1 MRKHNNSLQDRNENF
16 IINSCLFCPVFDGE
30 IKVLRYKGVVM
41 RNALVSR
48 ISKYTIAWL
57 AAAAIT
63 LAAMAPSM
71 PAKAASNEETAFFY
85 LTDTLGF
92 NVAAAC
98 GIMANI
104 RHESNFHPGAGSW
117 GGAYG
122 LCQWMGG
129 RLDGLE
135 YYCWDHG
142 FDPESM
148 AGQLSYLTHELRSY
162 YPSLYRYLMNLDNSS
177 EAAYNAAY
185 RFCYDFERP
194 ADRSG
199 QSGSRG
205 NLASG
210 TYWNRYKI
218 YAYDQWIET
227 KLGTVYHYTD
237 GTLHYGWLELD
248 DERYYLDQDGI
259 LKKGLFSTEGDTYF
273 SDEDGVL
280 QYGWQEI
287 NGNKYYFDEETGKM
301 QVGWSEVDGKMTFFD
316 SNGKM
321 TSVNSFNDKN
331 NITDA
336 EIASS
341 VIEKEIEQEVT
352 VNAPSADPLP
362 LSDKLSDVA
371 QTIQEA
377 GSGSQSSAA
386 SVATPGKETQ
396 IDPDDYRPSS
406 AVNGNTIDTSKLG
419 VGDGGNE
426 GVVMGEDPAMNNSG
440 ESKVVFEK
448 PE

>member
-1 MRKHNNSLQDRNENF
+1 
-16 IINSCLFCPVFDGE
+16 
-30 IKVLRYKGVVM
+30 M
-41 RNALVSR
+41 RNVLVTR
-48 ISKYTIAWL
+48 IGKYTVAWL

-63 LAAMAPSM
+63 LAAMAPSI

-129 RLDGLE
+129 RLDGLD
-135 YYCWDHG
+135 YYCSDHG
-142 FDPESM
+142 FDSESM
-148 AGQLSYLTHELRSY
+148 AGQLSYLTHELKSY
-162 YPSLYRYLMNLDNSS
+162 YPSLYRYLMNT
-177 EAAYNAAY
+177 YK
-185 RFCYDFERP
+185 FCYDFERP

-199 QSGSRG
+199 QSSSRG
-205 NLASG
+205 NLAAG
-210 TYWNRYKI
+210 TYWNRYKL
-218 YAYDQWIET
+218 YAYDQWLET

-248 DERYYLDQDGI
+248 GDRFYLDQDGI
-259 LKKGLFSTEGDTYF
+259 LKKGLFSAEGDSYF
-273 SDEDGVL
+273 SDEEGVL

-287 NGNKYYFDEETGKM
+287 GGNKYYFDENTGKM

-331 NITDA
+331 NVTDA

-362 LSDKLSDVA
+362 LPDKLSDVA

-396 IDPDDYRPSS
+396 INPDDYRSS
-406 AVNGNTIDTSKLG
+406 DAVNGNTIDTSKLG
-419 VGDGGNE
+419 VGESSKGEILMD
-426 GVVMGEDPAMNNSG
+426 EDPAMNASDG
-440 ESKVVFEK
+440 SKVVFEK

>member
-1 MRKHNNSLQDRNENF
+1 MSKAIISRTGKF
-16 IINSCLFCPVFDGE
+16 I
-30 IKVLRYKGVVM
+30 
-41 RNALVSR
+41 
-48 ISKYTIAWL
+48 TAWL
-57 AAAAIT
+57 AAIVIT
-63 LAAMAPSM
+63 VSALA
-71 PAKAASNEETAFFY
+71 PALPARAASNEEYAFFY

-148 AGQLSYLTHELRSY
+148 AGQLSYLVHELRSY
-162 YPSLYRYLMNLDNSS
+162 YPSTYNYLMNVENSS
-177 EAAYNAAY
+177 DGAYKAAYE
-185 RFCYDFERP
+185 FCYSFERP
-194 ADRSG
+194 ANKSS
-199 QSGSRG
+199 QSSSRG

-210 TYWNRYKI
+210 TYWNRYKL
-218 YAYDQWIET
+218 YAYDQWLET

-237 GTLHYGWLELD
+237 GSLHYGWLELD
-248 DERYYLDQDGI
+248 GDLYYLDQDGI
-259 LKKGLFSTEGDTYF
+259 LKKGLFSAEGDSYF
-273 SDEDGVL
+273 SDEDGIL

-287 NGNKYYFDEETGKM
+287 AGNKYYFDEETGKM
-301 QVGWSEVDGKMTFFD
+301 QVGWTEEDGKMTFFD

-321 TSVNSFNDKN
+321 ESVNSFNDKN
-331 NITDA
+331 DVSEA
-336 EIASS
+336 EIANS

-352 VNAPSADPLP
+352 LNAPSADPMPLP
-362 LSDKLSDVA
+362 DELADVA
-371 QTIQEA
+371 QTIQDA

-386 SVATPGKETQ
+386 AVATPGQETQ
-396 IDPDDYRPSS
+396 INPDDYNESE
-406 AVNGNTIDTSKLG
+406 AVSGNTIDTTKLE
-419 VGDGGNE
+419 VGSADSGEVVLENE
-426 GVVMGEDPAMNNSG
+426 GATPETGA
-440 ESKVVFEK
+440 KIVFEK
-448 PE
+448 PAD

>member
-1 MRKHNNSLQDRNENF
+1 
-16 IINSCLFCPVFDGE
+16 
-30 IKVLRYKGVVM
+30 M

-419 VGDGGNE
+419 VGDGGNG

>member
-1 MRKHNNSLQDRNENF
+1 
-16 IINSCLFCPVFDGE
+16 
-30 IKVLRYKGVVM
+30 M
-41 RNALVSR
+41 RNVLVTR
-48 ISKYTIAWL
+48 IGKYTVAWL

-63 LAAMAPSM
+63 LAAMAPSI

-129 RLDGLE
+129 RLDGLD
-135 YYCWDHG
+135 YYCSDHG
-142 FDPESM
+142 FDSESM
-148 AGQLSYLTHELRSY
+148 AGQLSYLTHELKSY
-162 YPSLYRYLMNLDNSS
+162 YPSLYRYLMNIENSS
-177 EAAYNAAY
+177 EGAYNAAY
-185 RFCYDFERP
+185 KFCYDFERP

-199 QSGSRG
+199 QSSSRG
-205 NLASG
+205 NLAAG
-210 TYWNRYKI
+210 TYWNRYKL
-218 YAYDQWIET
+218 YAYDQWLET

-248 DERYYLDQDGI
+248 GDRFYLDQDGI
-259 LKKGLFSTEGDTYF
+259 LKKGLFSAEGDSYF
-273 SDEDGVL
+273 SDEEGVL

-287 NGNKYYFDEETGKM
+287 GGNKYYFDENTGKM

-316 SNGKM
+316 SNGQM

-331 NITDA
+331 DISDA
-336 EIASS
+336 EIAAS
-341 VIEKEIEQEVT
+341 VIEKETEQEVT
-352 VNAPSADPLP
+352 VNAPSADPMPLP
-362 LSDKLSDVA
+362 DKLSDVT

-386 SVATPGKETQ
+386 SVATPGKETA
-396 IDPDDYRPSS
+396 IDPKDYNSSS
-406 AVNGNTIDTSKLG
+406 AVNGNTIDTSKLE
-419 VGDGGNE
+419 VGTGEKGE
-426 GVVMGEDPAMNNSG
+426 IVMEDESSASSTSG
-440 ESKVVFEK
+440 SKVVFEK

>member
-1 MRKHNNSLQDRNENF
+1 MT
-16 IINSCLFCPVFDGE
+16 
-30 IKVLRYKGVVM
+30 VLSTTAG
-41 RNALVSR
+41 
-48 ISKYTIAWL
+48 
-57 AAAAIT
+57 IT
-63 LAAMAPSM
+63 DSIPN
-71 PAKAASNEETAFFY
+71 P
-85 LTDTLGF
+85 
-92 NVAAAC
+92 
-98 GIMANI
+98 
-104 RHESNFHPGAGSW
+104 
-117 GGAYG
+117 
-122 LCQWMGG
+122 
-129 RLDGLE
+129 
-135 YYCWDHG
+135 
-142 FDPESM
+142 
-148 AGQLSYLTHELRSY
+148 
-162 YPSLYRYLMNLDNSS
+162 
-177 EAAYNAAY
+177 
-185 RFCYDFERP
+185 YDFERP

-199 QSGSRG
+199 QSSSRG

-287 NGNKYYFDEETGKM
+287 GGNKYYFDEETGKM

-321 TSVNSFNDKN
+321 TSVNSFNDKNVNSFNDKN

>member
-1 MRKHNNSLQDRNENF
+1 MRSRL
-16 IINSCLFCPVFDGE
+16 V
-30 IKVLRYKGVVM
+30 KGF
-41 RNALVSR
+41 
-48 ISKYTIAWL
+48 SKYL
-57 AAAAIT
+57 AVWFAAVAIT
-63 LAAMAPSM
+63 TAAMAPSI
-71 PAKAASNEETAFFY
+71 PAQAASNEETAFFY

-129 RLDGLE
+129 RLDGLD

-142 FDPESM
+142 FDSESM

-162 YPSLYRYLMNLDNSS
+162 YPSLYNYLMNIENSS
-177 EAAYNAAY
+177 SGAYNAAY

-199 QSGSRG
+199 QSSSRG
-205 NLASG
+205 NLAAG

-218 YAYDQWIET
+218 YAYDQWLST
-227 KLGTVYHYTD
+227 KRGMVYHYTD

-248 DERYYLDQDGI
+248 GDWYYLDQDGI
-259 LKKGLFSTEGDTYF
+259 LKTGLFSTGGDSYF
-273 SDEDGVL
+273 ADEDGVL

-287 NGNKYYFDEETGKM
+287 AGNKYYFDEDSGKM
-301 QVGWSEVDGKMTFFD
+301 KTGWSEIDGKLSFFD

-321 TSVNSFNDKN
+321 TSVNSFNEMN
-331 NITDA
+331 NISDA
-336 EIASS
+336 EIAASLL
-341 VIEKEIEQEVT
+341 EKETEQDVT
-352 VNAPSADPLP
+352 KNAPSADPMPLP
-362 LSDKLSDVA
+362 DKLSDAA
-371 QTIQEA
+371 QSIQQA

-386 SVATPGKETQ
+386 AVATPGQQTE
-396 IDPDDYRPSS
+396 IDPGKYNSS
-406 AVNGNTIDTSKLG
+406 DAVNGNTIDISKLE
-419 VGDGGNE
+419 VGSGRE
-426 GVVMGEDPAMNNSG
+426 GEVAMPGEENSTSSG
-440 ESKVVFEK
+440 TGRIVFEN
-448 PE
+448 PN